1 MRGDGL
7 AFSLP
12 RWRVTRWLADPGYP
26 VSPDDRLAL
35 IGELYGCWSV
45 FAGGAINTVAVAAAL
60 ALRTPTALFISWL
73 ALELVI
79 CLSRLIVM
87 MIAYRRSRHKLTTP
101 TDVHILLSVAWSA
114 SVGFGVGISLASG
127 DWVAASLACISS
139 AAMVGGICF
148 RNFSAPRLVGT
159 MILCSIGP
167 VLPGVAISHEPLL
180 FVMYLQMPVYFVAMT
195 GAAFRLNKMLVAVMR
210 AKTESDERALR
221 DPLTGLSNRA
231 GLIEALQRKLAGK
244 ADEDQRFAVL
254 YLDLDGF
261 KPVNDTFGHA
271 AGDELLKIVGRTL
284 RQVVSPADLIARIG
298 GDEFVVLVSD
308 PSIDH
313 ALALGER
320 IIEMI
325 TAPVVLPGGARVHIG
340 MSIGIAAAPEHGSDA
355 EALLFAADAALYD
368 AKSSGKSCWRL
379 ASAEA
384 NLAALRK
391 YAGIDQVAA
400 EKLTAA

>member
-1 MRGDGL
+1 
-7 AFSLP
+7 
-12 RWRVTRWLADPGYP
+12 
-26 VSPDDRLAL
+26 
-35 IGELYGCWSV
+35 
-45 FAGGAINTVAVAAAL
+45 
-60 ALRTPTALFISWL
+60 
-73 ALELVI
+73 
-79 CLSRLIVM
+79 
-87 MIAYRRSRHKLTTP
+87 
-101 TDVHILLSVAWSA
+101 
-114 SVGFGVGISLASG
+114 
-127 DWVAASLACISS
+127 
-139 AAMVGGICF
+139 
-148 RNFSAPRLVGT
+148 T

-244 ADEDQRFAVL
+244 ADADQRFAVL

>member
-87 MIAYRRSRHKLTTP
+87 MIAYRRSRYKLTTP

-195 GAAFRLNKMLVAVMR
+195 GAAFRLNKMLVSVMR

-244 ADEDQRFAVL
+244 ADADQRFAVL